1 MLKCEGF
8 RSYQELS
15 SQIVKFLELIKK
27 EVPKT
32 SVDTTKLFA
41 LNYHDI
47 KQLIKLCS
55 CFTNEMWGE
64 EKTKIW
70 KINLNP
76 KFSIEEKSKI
86 EILKDI
92 E

>member
-1 MLKCEGF
+1 
-8 RSYQELS
+8 
-15 SQIVKFLELIKK
+15 
-27 EVPKT
+27 
-32 SVDTTKLFA
+32 
-41 LNYHDI
+41 
-47 KQLIKLCS
+47 
-55 CFTNEMWGE
+55 MWGE